1 MASWQTAD
9 TMAGYGWA
17 SEKVAVSS
25 LVDQNI
31 RNNSAWDK
39 EIGQDEVAWRK
50 HLKEKKNISQIR
62 AVKHVPMELHFA
74 SH

>member
-1 MASWQTAD
+1 MASWQTAG

-31 RNNSAWDK
+31 RNNSA
-39 EIGQDEVAWRK
+39 
-50 HLKEKKNISQIR
+50 
-62 AVKHVPMELHFA
+62 
-74 SH
+74 